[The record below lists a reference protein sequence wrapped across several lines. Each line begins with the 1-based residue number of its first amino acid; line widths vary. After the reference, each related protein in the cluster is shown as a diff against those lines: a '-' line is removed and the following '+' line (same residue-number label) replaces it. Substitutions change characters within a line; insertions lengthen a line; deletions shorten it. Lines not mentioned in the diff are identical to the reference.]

1 MKACLLPD
9 KGTRRGRTPARARKK
24 AWRDAAAEPAETVC
38 QSRPAGG
45 LSFPIIRRKFS
56 S

>member
-1 MKACLLPD
+1 MKACLLSD
-9 KGTRRGRTPARARKK
+9 KGTGAHARAARKK

-45 LSFPIIRRKFS
+45 LSFRIIRRKFS
-56 S
+56 P